1 MQFLLATFHKHWKL
15 NGVLSW
21 PNNTL
26 TQIIDY
32 DSPQWLQ
39 CHQVS
44 SEETEIHEMLFGH
57 FSSQKQ
63 TPNNPRL
70 WYKARLTLDSL
81 LATGAINNFWSNSNP
96 WRKISLSW
104 SLVWPEANF
113 ALTVFKRTAVRPYRI
128 LQYRIPLINW
138 KDIQERNG
146 FGRFLKQPH
155 DRPKKSTLI
164 LSEFVLN
171 SIDDRRPQKFL
182 PIIDIPNKLS
192 GTDPTSRIKRT
203 NV

>member
-1 MQFLLATFHKHWKL
+1 MHL
-15 NGVLSW
+15 NGCIV
-21 PNNTL
+21 
-26 TQIIDY
+26 IK
-32 DSPQWLQ
+32 
-39 CHQVS
+39 VS
-44 SEETEIHEMLFGH
+44 FEESEIHEMLFGK

-70 WYKARLTLDSL
+70 WYKARLSLDSS
-81 LATGAINNFWSNSNP
+81 LARGTINNFWSNSNP
-96 WRKISLSW
+96 WRKISLRW

-113 ALTVFKRTAVRPYRI
+113 ALTVFKSTAVMPFRI
-128 LQYRIPLINW
+128 FQYRIPLVNW

-155 DRPKKSTLI
+155 DPPKKSTFF

-171 SIDDRRPQKFL
+171 SIDDRRPQNFL

-192 GTDPTSRIKRT
+192 GTDPTSWIKGR